1 MPRPAIPAAFLAILS
16 ACAHAPEGL
25 PLRTV
30 DRVDLQRYAG
40 RWYEIATIPMS
51 FQKGCVAVTATYT
64 LRPDGDV
71 AVVNTCRQETLD
83 GPERSAEGKAW
94 SVDPSNAKLE
104 VQFFWPFHGS
114 YWVIDLD
121 PDYRWAVVGHPSRT
135 YLWIL
140 SRSPRL
146 DDATYDGILSRL
158 RAQSYDLTL
167 LVKTP
172 QPPAGS

>member
-1 MPRPAIPAAFLAILS
+1 MRRLATLVALFLG
-16 ACAHAPEGL
+16 CAHAPAGP

-51 FQKGCVAVTATYT
+51 FQKGCVGVTATYAI
-64 LRPDGDV
+64 REDGDV
-71 AVVNTCRQETLD
+71 DVVNTCRKETLD
-83 GPERSAEGKAW
+83 GEERSVKGKAW

-114 YWVIDLD
+114 YWIIDLAG
-121 PDYRWAVVGHPSRT
+121 DYQWAVVGHPDRD

-140 SRSPRL
+140 SRSPQM
-146 DDATYDGILSRL
+146 DPATYDGILARL
-158 RAQSYDLTL
+158 RAQGYDTSRLA
-167 LVKTP
+167 KTP
-172 QPPAGS
+172 QLPGKG